1 MYERK
6 EVGEEKE
13 HHGVHEEGRTAV
25 NFRSLVAYIVV
36 DSTEKKSDDYVSGQS
51 ELGQVLESN
60 NITMVFKLRSMIPAL
75 IVYWAYVVYHAV
87 SIYNGMFFEFSTM
100 NSNNL

>member
-13 HHGVHEEGRTAV
+13 HHGIHEEGRTAV

-36 DSTEKKSDDYVSGQS
+36 DSTEEQSNGYVSGQS
-51 ELGQVLESN
+51 ELGQVLE
-60 NITMVFKLRSMIPAL
+60 
-75 IVYWAYVVYHAV
+75 
-87 SIYNGMFFEFSTM
+87 
-100 NSNNL
+100 